1 MKRIIGF
8 FIVLLLVI
16 ANIQGSQDIG
26 TPFSRYGING
36 GIDIPTA
43 YILPHGNI
51 CYSHVLNFDTKNTY
65 KRNNLQTFSLTI
77 GLFNFLQANI
87 SYYQSHNLGLNFEAL
102 LLKEDKYDY
111 IPSLAVGIENIG
123 GSEQFT
129 QEYEDYWNQFK
140 HLNPYPDYTLNFER
154 NTLYLVLGKRFVFGK
169 QFIRLHLG
177 FCPNAGRFYGMG
189 PKSFYVKRTFYN
201 LEYSPF
207 YNLRFYWEQDARDW
221 NFGARFIVN
230 RMFSFHAAV
239 TEVEHMDDWVG
250 AAVHIGFSVYLVPN
264 PIAIKQRKQEYDMLV
279 QSRIEEANR
288 LDQLYQETVRK
299 RILLENK
306 LNAVRVNVDQI
317 LAEHRADDRLLLY
330 ERELINESDYYV
342 KMALELAFYGDLAK
356 AKEYG
361 YKAIEIFPRNPIAYL
376 RLGEILIKSDKAE
389 DSQEAI
395 EVWKKGLL
403 IDPQNPLLI
412 EILQRHQK

>member
-8 FIVLLLVI
+8 FIYLLLVQ
-16 ANIQGSQDIG
+16 ATIQGGQDIG
-26 TPFSRYGING
+26 TPFSRNGLNG

-51 CYSHVLNFDTKNTY
+51 CYSHVLNFDTKNAW
-65 KRNNLQTFSLTI
+65 KRNNLQTFSLTV
-77 GLFNFLQANI
+77 GLFNYFQANI
-87 SYYQSHNLGLNFEAL
+87 SYYQSHNLALNFEAL

-111 IPSLAVGIENIG
+111 IPSLAIGIENVG
-123 GSEQFT
+123 GTAQFKG
-129 QEYEDYWNQFK
+129 EYETYWNQTK
-140 HLNPYPDYTLNFER
+140 HLGAYPDYILNFEQ
-154 NTLYLVLGKRFVFGK
+154 NTFYLVLGKKFTFGK
-169 QFIRLHLG
+169 QFLRLHLG
-177 FCPNAGRFYGMG
+177 FSPNNGRFYGMG

-201 LEYSPF
+201 LEYSPI
-207 YNLRFYWEQDARDW
+207 YNLRLYWEQDARDW
-221 NFGARFIVN
+221 NFGTRFIVN

-239 TEVEHMDDWVG
+239 SEVEHMGDWIG
-250 AAVHIGFSVYLVPN
+250 AAVNVGFSIYLVPN

-306 LNAVRVNVDQI
+306 LNAVRVTMDQI
-317 LAEHRADDRLLLY
+317 LAARKSDDRLLLY

-342 KMALELAFYGDLAK
+342 KMALELAFYGEFDR

-376 RLGEILIKSDKAE
+376 RLGEILIKSGKSENDK
-389 DSQEAI
+389 EAI

-403 IDPQNPLLI
+403 LDPQNPQLI
-412 EILQRHQK
+412 EILQRYQK